1 MMYLNVTILISPKV
15 IVNHLR
21 GFVLVCPLDDN
32 NTVKSIT
39 MIVIKITNESKMII
53 TDCLYTFLFNQ
64 LKGNLIIKLV
74 KNVNK

>member
-1 MMYLNVTILISPKV
+1 
-15 IVNHLR
+15 
-21 GFVLVCPLDDN
+21 
-32 NTVKSIT
+32 